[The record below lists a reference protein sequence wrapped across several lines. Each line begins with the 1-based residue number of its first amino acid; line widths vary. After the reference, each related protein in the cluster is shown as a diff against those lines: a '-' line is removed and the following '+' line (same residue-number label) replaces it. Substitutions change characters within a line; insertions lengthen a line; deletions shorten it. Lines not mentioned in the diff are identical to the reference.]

1 MMTGTHP
8 WKDFTNQMAL
18 MYHVATTT
26 ELPPFPDKLSCD
38 ARDFLCSCFHR
49 DPAQRWSAE
58 ELLRHPLLV

>member
-1 MMTGTHP
+1 
-8 WKDFTNQMAL
+8 
-18 MYHVATTT
+18 VATTT